1 MIQRST
7 QHATFDIERVYD
19 APPERVFSAWA
30 DPAAKAQ
37 WFGPGADSAV
47 KLALDFQVGGR
58 EHFTAA
64 MPDGRVF
71 GYDARYQEIVPG
83 QRIVYAYTIDF
94 DETRISASLV
104 TVEIT
109 PAGEGTRLLNTEQGV
124 YLDGGD
130 TLASREHGTR
140 ELLDKLALSL
150 STQQREAH
158 G

>member
-1 MIQRST
+1 MTQRST
-7 QHATFDIERVYD
+7 QHGMFVIERVYD
-19 APPERVFSAWA
+19 ASPERVFGAWA
-30 DPAAKAQ
+30 DPEAKAK
-37 WFGPGADSAV
+37 WFDPTGSAG
-47 KLALDFQVGGR
+47 KREFDFQAGGR
-58 EHFTAA
+58 EHFTALL
-64 MPDGRVF
+64 PDGRVF

-109 PAGEGTRLLNTEQGV
+109 PAGEGARLLNTEQGV

-140 ELLDKLALSL
+140 ELYEKLGAILSRTPV
-150 STQQREAH
+150 S